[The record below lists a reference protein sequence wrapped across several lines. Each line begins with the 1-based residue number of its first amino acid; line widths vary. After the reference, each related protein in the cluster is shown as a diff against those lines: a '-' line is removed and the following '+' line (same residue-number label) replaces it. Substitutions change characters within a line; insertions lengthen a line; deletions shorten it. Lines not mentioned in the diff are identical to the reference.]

1 MPKKKPGG
9 SNGRRKKPNY
19 KLPSD
24 DHLVVKPIKRT
35 RLETNEAIVARL
47 LSHEWSLFGS
57 KDRKAAVA
65 AAFHF
70 GCQLAD
76 ETHGTDEEAYGDAK
90 DYRRVCILFAFE
102 SCKVINDVERELWRS
117 QDPDD
122 PRLVA
127 FSMGFD
133 ERREELAEAG

>member
-9 SNGRRKKPNY
+9 GGRRKKPNY

-57 KDRKAAVA
+57 KDRKAAVT

-70 GCQLAD
+70 GCLLAED
-76 ETHGTDEEAYGDAK
+76 THGTDEEAYGDPK
-90 DYRRVCILFAFE
+90 DYRRVCIVFAFE
-102 SCKVINDVERELWRS
+102 ACKVINDVERELWRS
-117 QDPDD
+117 CDPED
-122 PRLVA
+122 PRVVA

-133 ERREELAEAG
+133 ERREELLAG